1 MIIRDQPT
9 SCRRKV
15 RNPGQT
21 PGDRTEREREM
32 TNSERACAGAGWC
45 DVSRAPGN
53 TIVRGAVRDTS
64 YQGQTSPT
72 GLPGETEIIL
82 RLNTFYWV
90 LRKGKTFI
98 GYGGTWRTEIFPNSQ
113 NPRQLRAEATTVSSF
128 PIGKD
133 KHSGNIFRECCGLR
147 TLKLTTNILL

>member
-1 MIIRDQPT
+1 
-9 SCRRKV
+9 
-15 RNPGQT
+15 
-21 PGDRTEREREM
+21 M
-32 TNSERACAGAGWC
+32 TNSERAWAGAGWC

-133 KHSGNIFRECCGLR
+133 KHSGNIFRECCALR
-147 TLKLTTNILL
+147 TLKIIFYFDTNKYFQYF